1 MSDDTEWLEIYL
13 ATAMAKVDAI
23 ESAED
28 RISVEEYLQRAHSVM
43 SDDKESLYRY
53 CDTDTDL

>member
-13 ATAMAKVDAI
+13 ATAMAKVDTI
-23 ESAED
+23 ENVED
-28 RISVEEYLQRAHSVM
+28 RISVEGYLQRAHAVI